1 MAFDNYVPLEAE
13 SSHQKTKG
21 KARDRNNVN

>member
-13 SSHQKTKG
+13 SSYQKTKG